1 MKRLLTGLG
10 GVGALLAVLLAP
22 LALVAL
28 ATYVWAWWRAW
39 PPTRV
44 RFMLPLSG
52 AMVLVVWAAGRSPAE
67 MVGDAWESV
76 WAHEWA
82 GVWPPLLLLMVPAG
96 LALGAALWAARWNA
110 ARNGVFSS
118 PRQAG
123 IWAHRQFGHA
133 MKRARW
139 EARRPGLVPM
149 LSRKGQ
155 PVIGRVAT
163 VTEGGAGRLVP
174 RDPRLLVVPLKNI
187 DRHLVVVGEPGAGKT
202 VLLLRL
208 MRTWLEG
215 TWRSHIV
222 GGSDRP
228 LLIFVDC
235 KGGDDGARTSEGF
248 RGMCDSLG
256 LAADRIGQWPAGE
269 RLDLWTV
276 PPNRLI
282 ETLVE
287 MVKCDHP
294 YYADI
299 QDEMVALAVDA
310 PKAGPPTSSVDFVKR
325 LNAEYLFE
333 QYGKDHPGERDALL
347 EMRKD
352 FASIASRYRTTFRR
366 IGQGFDSGRHLDD
379 FDALCLTLEGT
390 ANARTAG
397 AQAQA
402 IVELVRDLAAR
413 GGPSGVK
420 RKILLVI
427 DEFSAV
433 SDRVNVADLME
444 RVRSLGVA
452 VIPAGQ
458 SWISLGPNNDA
469 RTRLWSAAA
478 GGALVMGTSDAES
491 VASFGGSSVKVD
503 PSVKRLDDSDGW
515 ADDGGTGRATSGF
528 LVDPDWLRSIGK
540 EPGSVVF
547 VDHGMAT
554 WGVVAPVEVTDSAPG
569 PNLDRLPKLIRA
581 FGDTHPAI
589 GDRIP
594 LAELEAGLQDRPP
607 AADDSET
614 PTEAV
619 AHDAPTG
626 EDQSTWMS

>member
-22 LALVAL
+22 LTLVAL

-39 PPTRV
+39 SPIRV
-44 RFMLPLSG
+44 RFMLPISAAIVPL
-52 AMVLVVWAAGRSPAE
+52 VWAAGWSPWDLVQE
-67 MVGDAWESV
+67 SWGNLWEHYWV
-76 WAHEWA
+76 
-82 GVWPPLLLLMVPAG
+82 GVWPPLLPLMVPAG
-96 LALGAALWAARWNA
+96 LALGAALWAARWNS

-123 IWAHRQFGHA
+123 IWHHRQFAHA

-139 EARRPGLVPM
+139 EAKRPGLVPM
-149 LSRKGQ
+149 LNRKGE
-155 PVIGRVAT
+155 PVLGRVGT
-163 VTEGGAGRLVP
+163 VTEAGGGRLMP
-174 RDPRLLVVPLKNI
+174 RDPRLLTVPLKNI

-215 TWRSHIV
+215 TWRSHLV
-222 GGSDRP
+222 RGSDRP

-248 RGMCDSLG
+248 RGMCDALG
-256 LAADRIGQWPAGE
+256 LAPDRVGQWPSQE
-269 RLDLWTV
+269 RLDLWPV

-299 QDEMVALAVDA
+299 QDEMVALAVEA
-310 PKAGPPTSSVDFVKR
+310 PKAGPPISSVDFVKR

-458 SWISLGPNNDA
+458 SWVSLGPNDDA
-469 RTRLWSAAA
+469 RKRLQSAAA
-478 GGALVMGTSDAES
+478 GGQLLMGTSDAES
-491 VASFGGSSVKVD
+491 LASSGGSTVRVD
-503 PSVKRLDDSDGW
+503 PSVKRRDDADGW
-515 ADDGGTGRATSGF
+515 SEDGGTGRATSGF
-528 LVDPDWLRSIGK
+528 LVDPDWLRSIGGK
-540 EPGSVVF
+540 PGSVVF
-547 VDHGMAT
+547 VDHGVAT
-554 WGVVAPVEVTDSAPG
+554 WGVVAPVEVTDSAAG
-569 PNLDRLPKLIRA
+569 PNLDPLPKVIRA
-581 FGDTHPAI
+581 VGNAHPAI

-594 LAELEAGLQDRPP
+594 LAELEAGLQDPHT
-607 AADDSET
+607 ADDSET
-614 PTEAV
+614 PAEAV
-619 AHDAPTG
+619 ASDAPKG
-626 EDQSTWMS
+626 EDQRV